1 MPFSCLSPE
10 EFDPVIRRIGKDF
23 LLISVSDGERVNTMT
38 ASWGGVG
45 YFWNRPVA
53 LCMIRPQRY
62 TYGLVEKTDRLSL
75 SFLNPQSNTAP
86 HFPTAAE
93 PAEGTRTNLREPD

>member
-75 SFLNPQSNTAP
+75 SF
-86 HFPTAAE
+86 F
-93 PAEGTRTNLREPD
+93 